1 MMPAHSIGQVTHR
14 TIQLAGEQTER
25 ILDRWSHAWREV
37 LASASGA
44 ALAWVVAER
53 LLGHPQPIFAPISAI
68 ICLSPGLP
76 SHTKQT
82 IGLLIGVATGI
93 LIGELAS
100 VLPDSMPLMRLGL
113 AAFVAMLAAAS
124 YGLPAVVPIQ
134 AGVSAI
140 LVVTFGAATTGSVR
154 LADVAVG
161 AVVGLVFSYVLPAP
175 GQTKGPRATDRR
187 LPSNAI
193 RYRSPQG

>member
-1 MMPAHSIGQVTHR
+1 M
-14 TIQLAGEQTER
+14 
-25 ILDRWSHAWREV
+25 
-37 LASASGA
+37 
-44 ALAWVVAER
+44 VAER

-124 YGLPAVVPIQ
+124 YGLPAVVPIP

-140 LVVTFGAATTGSVR
+140 LVVTFGAAPTGSVR
-154 LADVAVG
+154 MADVAIG
-161 AVVGLVFSYVLPAP
+161 AIVGLVFSYVLPAP
-175 GQTKGPRATDRR
+175 GQNKEPRATDRATAFER
-187 LPSNAI
+187 YPLPISASLNHLTQSP
-193 RYRSPQG
+193 RSPSTVDFLSSD

>member
-1 MMPAHSIGQVTHR
+1 MMAHSILQVTHWK
-14 TIQLAGEQTER
+14 IQLACEQTAR
-25 ILDRWSHAWREV
+25 ILDRWSHSWREV
-37 LASASGA
+37 LASALGA

-53 LLGHPQPIFAPISAI
+53 LLGHHQPIFAPISAI

-82 IGLLIGVATGI
+82 ISLLIGVATGI
-93 LIGELAS
+93 LIGELALA
-100 VLPDSMPLMRLGL
+100 LPDSMPLIRLGL

-140 LVVTFGAATTGSVR
+140 LVVTFGTATTGSVR
-154 LADVAVG
+154 MADVAIG
-161 AVVGLVFSYVLPAP
+161 ALVGLVFSCILPAP
-175 GQTKGPRATDRR
+175 RQSQRAKAD
-187 LPSNAI
+187 
-193 RYRSPQG
+193 